1 LKLGP
6 RIKQQKRDKAATI
19 VQKYMRGYLESKKAL
34 KRIAVMRVEN
44 ASEFFRKIRQK
55 VEEDAQVKIAY
66 WYRKRVKE
74 LRKRKER
81 EEKSAG
87 DGKKKAGV

>member
-1 LKLGP
+1 MKLGP
-6 RIKQQKRDKAATI
+6 RIKKEKRDKAATI

-34 KRIAVMRVEN
+34 KRIAVMRVDN

-81 EEKSAG
+81 EEKSAV